1 MENEFRAQ
9 VEGDAILIAV
19 QRSRMD
25 AASAPRFKDVVAAV
39 WTDSLKS
46 AAVDMS
52 AVDFID
58 SSGVGALLSV
68 LRRLPQGEGT
78 VTLRSMKPQVLSVI
92 ELLRLHR
99 VFQIAD

>member
-19 QRSRMD
+19 HRARMD
-25 AASAPRFKDVVAAV
+25 AASAPRFKDVVGKV

-46 AAVDMS
+46 AVIDLA

-78 VTLRSMKPQVLSVI
+78 VTLRAMKPQVLSVI

-99 VFQIAD
+99 VFQIES